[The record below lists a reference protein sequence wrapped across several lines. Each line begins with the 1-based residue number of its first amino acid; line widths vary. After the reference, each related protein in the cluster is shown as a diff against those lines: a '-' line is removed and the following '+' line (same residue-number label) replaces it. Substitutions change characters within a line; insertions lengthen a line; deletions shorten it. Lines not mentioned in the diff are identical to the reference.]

1 MGCTLAVAS
10 LVSGLET
17 CHVGD
22 VRCYIQRGDVLYQ
35 VTRDHSTVAALVEV
49 GELTSEEA
57 RVHPNKNEVLQAIG
71 MPSGVWPDVNHA
83 DLAPRDRI
91 LLCSD
96 GLWEALPQ
104 QDIES
109 VLVSDGTM
117 RQPVTQLVDR
127 ANDEGGHGNITA
139 ILCEVPPPPRN
150 QNPVGS
156 ETSKSA

>member
-1 MGCTLAVAS
+1 MGRALAVAS